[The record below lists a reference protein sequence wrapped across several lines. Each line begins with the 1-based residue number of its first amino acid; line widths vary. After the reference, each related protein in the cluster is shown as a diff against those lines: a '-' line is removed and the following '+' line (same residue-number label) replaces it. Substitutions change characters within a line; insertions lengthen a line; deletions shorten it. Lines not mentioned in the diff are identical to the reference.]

1 MPYQYAPGLSFTPPS
16 AFGQI
21 ASGLGEVA
29 TAYMKGQEAK
39 AKHEKDKL
47 DQYIALRKAGYP
59 ADEAYDRTLKGL
71 GFKKP
76 KAGLGKSL
84 EEQETEASIGL
95 KKAQTDYY
103 KGRAGGDVS
112 KFRNTE
118 LLRRADQLKK
128 HLEIEPENTDY
139 QEEMAALNAEIRRR
153 EGLGGATAGDPLKS
167 PNSSTSVMEDALS
180 FMNDVRSGGAPARSG
195 VFKQGP
201 TRDEALAELQKR
213 GRKYR

>member
-1 MPYQYAPGLSFTPPS
+1 MPFQYAPGLSFTPPS

-29 TAYMKGQEAK
+29 TAYLKSQEAK
-39 AKHEKDKL
+39 AKQEKDKI
-47 DQYIALRKAGYP
+47 DEYTTLRKAGYS
-59 ADEAYDRTLKGL
+59 AEEAYERTLKGI

-76 KAGLGKSL
+76 KGGLGKSL
-84 EEQETEASIGL
+84 EEQETEATIGL

-139 QEEMAALNAEIRRR
+139 QEELAALNAEIRRR
-153 EGLGGATAGDPLKS
+153 EGFGGATAEGALKA
-167 PNSSTSVMEDALS
+167 PNSSVSVMEDALS

-195 VFKQGP
+195 VFKGP
-201 TRDEALAELQKR
+201 SREEALAELQKR